1 MILIGHRG
9 AAGHAPENT
18 ASAFARGLALG
29 ADALECDVHLS
40 QDGVPVV
47 IHDDVLDRTTSGAGP
62 VRNQPWAALRTLD
75 AGAWFGPKFRGERLW
90 RLSDLLAWAKP
101 RRTRRGRP
109 VALVIEIK
117 RPEDR
122 PHPGIADRVARDI
135 RRGGMVRR
143 CAVISFDHGAA
154 ARAKFLVPGLRTG
167 LLYRET
173 PADLARRMARTG
185 ADAIYPRRHLVNSAL
200 VADAHGRGWFVG
212 TWTADAPSEIRRL
225 RAAGVDALAT
235 NFPDRAR

>member
-18 ASAFARGLALG
+18 RAAFARGLALG

-40 QDGVPVV
+40 KDGVPVV
-47 IHDDVLDRTTSGAGP
+47 IHDDRLDRTTSGTGP
-62 VRNQPWAALRTLD
+62 VRNRPWAALRALD
-75 AGAWFGPKFRGERLW
+75 AGAWFGPAFRGERLW
-90 RLSDLLAWAKP
+90 RLSDLLAWAKA

-109 VALVIEIK
+109 VELVIEIK

-122 PHPGIADRVARDI
+122 PHPAIADKVVRDI
-135 RRGGMVRR
+135 RRYGLARR
-143 CAVISFDHGAA
+143 CTVISFDHGAA
-154 ARAKFLVPGLRTG
+154 ARAKALAPGLRVG

-173 PADLARRMARTG
+173 PADLPRRMARTR
-185 ADAIYPRRHLVNSAL
+185 ADAIYPRRHLVTPAL
-200 VADAHGRGWFVG
+200 VADARARGWLVG
-212 TWTADAPSEIRRL
+212 TWTADATSEIRRL

-235 NFPDRAR
+235 NFPDRAK